1 MKALIKISAY
11 PLCIA
16 REQRLPIFPSSVIC
30 VSKHIYMG
38 MDIGVMLGSQS
49 EGSWRHLSVLF
60 NLFVNVGSFSFG
72 AFPEMN

>member
-11 PLCIA
+11 PLCIVP
-16 REQRLPIFPSSVIC
+16 EQRLPIFLSGVIC

-38 MDIGVMLGSQS
+38 IEIGVMLSSKS

-60 NLFVNVGSFSFG
+60 NLFVNVGSFSLEPFQR
-72 AFPEMN
+72 